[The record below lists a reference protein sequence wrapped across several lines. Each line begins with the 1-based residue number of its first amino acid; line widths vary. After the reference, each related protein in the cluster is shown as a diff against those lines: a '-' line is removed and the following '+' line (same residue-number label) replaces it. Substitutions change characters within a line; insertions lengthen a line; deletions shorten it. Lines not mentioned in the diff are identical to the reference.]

1 MKNKYPFDLLFL
13 DLWNSPIFGCNGER
27 YFLAIVDDF
36 DCFIWLF
43 CMEKKDQTISLF
55 LYFLQMIRTQ
65 FNVSV
70 KNIQTY
76 SGGEFIVNGQLSCP

>member
-1 MKNKYPFDLLFL
+1 MVKDTSWLLWMTL
-13 DLWNSPIFGCNGER
+13 IVSFG
-27 YFLAIVDDF
+27 V
-36 DCFIWLF
+36 F
-43 CMEKKDQTISLF
+43 CMETKDQTISLF